1 MSTTPTATAE
11 TTPPPSP
18 PRQDAVRVTPGVAL
32 GDIAA
37 VTGRNLRHWLR
48 QPQLLIFST
57 IQPVM
62 FVLLFNYVFGGA
74 IGAQLAD
81 AGISY
86 INFLLPGIFIQVTAF
101 GTTQTAVGLAE
112 DLAGGMIDRFRSLPM
127 ARSAVLA
134 GRTLADVCRSLFVV
148 SLITIVG
155 TLIGFRLQTNVAAF
169 LGAVG
174 IVVLFGFA
182 LSWVFALVG
191 MSVKGAE
198 AAQAAGFVWIFPL
211 VFASSA
217 FVPTETM
224 PTWLRLFADNQ
235 PVTRVVDAVRA
246 LILGGPTTEPV
257 IYALAWTLGIL
268 LVFVPLAIRK
278 YRRS

>member
-1 MSTTPTATAE
+1 MTTSTPTSATDA
-11 TTPPPSP
+11 TGGGHGTSRAPVPAPRMTP
-18 PRQDAVRVTPGVAL
+18 RIAG
-32 GDIAA
+32 GDILA
-37 VTGRNLRHWLR
+37 VMGRNLRHWLR

-74 IGAQLAD
+74 IQVPGTT
-81 AGISY
+81 Y

-148 SLITIVG
+148 TLITIVG
-155 TLIGFRLQTNVAAF
+155 TLIGFRVQTSALGFLAAIGVVVA
-169 LGAVG
+169 
-174 IVVLFGFA
+174 FGFA

-191 MSVKGAE
+191 MAVKGAE

-217 FVPTETM
+217 FVPTET
-224 PTWLRLFADNQ
+224 AI
-235 PVTRVVDAVRA
+235 RA
-246 LILGGPTTEPV
+246 LL
-257 IYALAWTLGIL
+257 
-268 LVFVPLAIRK
+268 R
-278 YRRS
+278 

>member
-1 MSTTPTATAE
+1 MTATEAPVDPRRDSPRM
-11 TTPPPSP
+11 TPQ
-18 PRQDAVRVTPGVAL
+18 RAAGDVLAVM
-32 GDIAA
+32 
-37 VTGRNLRHWLR
+37 GRNLRHWVR
-48 QPQLLIFST
+48 QPQLLVFST
-57 IQPVM
+57 IQPIM

-74 IGAQLAD
+74 IGGELEA

-86 INFLLPGIFIQVTAF
+86 IDFLLPGIFIQVTAF

-112 DLAGGMIDRFRSLPM
+112 DLAGGMVDRFRSLPM

-148 SLITIVG
+148 LLIILVG
-155 TLIGFRLQTNVAAF
+155 TLIGFRFRGGVLAAIAAIALVVAFA
-169 LGAVG
+169 
-174 IVVLFGFA
+174 FA

-191 MSVKGAE
+191 LSVSGAE

-224 PTWLRLFADNQ
+224 PDWLRAFADNQ
-235 PVTRVVDAVRA
+235 PVTRIVDAIRGLV
-246 LILGGPTTEPV
+246 LGTPAGDDV
-257 IYALAWTLGIL
+257 LAALAWIGAIAV
-268 LVFVPLAIRK
+268 VFAPLAVRR
-278 YRRS
+278 YRRT

>member
-1 MSTTPTATAE
+1 MTTAAQPRM
-11 TTPPPSP
+11 TP
-18 PRQDAVRVTPGVAL
+18 RVAA

-48 QPQLLIFST
+48 QPQLLVFST

-74 IGAQLAD
+74 IGD
-81 AGISY
+81 AVPIPGASY
-86 INFLLPGIFIQVTAF
+86 IDFLLPGIFIQVTAF

-112 DLAGGMIDRFRSLPM
+112 DLAGGMVDRFRSLPM

-134 GRTLADVCRSLFVV
+134 GRTMADACRSLFVV
-148 SLITIVG
+148 SLITVVG
-155 TLIGFRLQTNVAAF
+155 VLIGFRPQGGPLRFLAAI
-169 LGAVG
+169 G
-174 IVVLFGFA
+174 IVVLFGYA
-182 LSWVFALVG
+182 LSWVFAVVG
-191 MSVKGAE
+191 LSVKGAE

-217 FVPTETM
+217 FVPTQTM
-224 PTWLRLFADNQ
+224 PDWLRVFADNQ

-246 LILGGPTTEPV
+246 LVLDQPAGEPAA
-257 IYALAWTLGIL
+257 YALAWTAAIL
-268 LVFVPLAIRK
+268 VVFAPLAVRV

>member
-1 MSTTPTATAE
+1 MTTTTA
-11 TTPPPSP
+11 PPPAP
-18 PRQDAVRVTPGVAL
+18 TVARDVRMTPR
-32 GDIAA
+32 IAA
-37 VTGRNLRHWLR
+37 RDIVAVMGRNLRHWIR
-48 QPQLLIFST
+48 QPQLLVFST

-74 IGAQLAD
+74 IGEAIE
-81 AGISY
+81 GVSY
-86 INFLLPGIFIQVTAF
+86 INFLLPGIFAQVTAF

-112 DLAGGMIDRFRSLPM
+112 DLSGGMIDRFRSLPM

-134 GRTLADVCRSLFVV
+134 GRTMADVCRSLFVV
-148 SLITIVG
+148 CLITIVG
-155 TLIGFRLQTNVAAF
+155 TIVGFRFPGGF
-169 LGAVG
+169 LRFLAAVG
-174 IVVLFGFA
+174 VIVLFGFA

-217 FVPTETM
+217 FVPTQTM
-224 PTWLRLFADNQ
+224 PGWLQVFANNQ

-246 LILGGPTTEPV
+246 LILGQPASEAV
-257 IYALAWTLGIL
+257 LYALAWIFAIL
-268 LVFVPLAIRK
+268 LVFVPLAVRR
-278 YRRS
+278 YRRT

>member
-1 MSTTPTATAE
+1 
-11 TTPPPSP
+11 
-18 PRQDAVRVTPGVAL
+18 
-32 GDIAA
+32 
-37 VTGRNLRHWLR
+37 
-48 QPQLLIFST
+48 
-57 IQPVM
+57 M

-74 IGAQLAD
+74 IEVPGVN
-81 AGISY
+81 Y
-86 INFLLPGIFIQVTAF
+86 IDFLLPGIFIQVTAF

-112 DLAGGMIDRFRSLPM
+112 DLSGGMIDRFRSLPM

-155 TLIGFRLQTNVAAF
+155 TLIGFSFAGGLFGF
-169 LGAVG
+169 LAAVG
-174 IVVLFGFA
+174 IVVLFGFS

-224 PTWLRLFADNQ
+224 PGWLQVFANNQ

-246 LILGGPTTEPV
+246 LTLGLPAGEAAL
-257 IYALAWTLGIL
+257 YALLWVAGIL
-268 LVFVPLAIRK
+268 LVFVPLAVRK